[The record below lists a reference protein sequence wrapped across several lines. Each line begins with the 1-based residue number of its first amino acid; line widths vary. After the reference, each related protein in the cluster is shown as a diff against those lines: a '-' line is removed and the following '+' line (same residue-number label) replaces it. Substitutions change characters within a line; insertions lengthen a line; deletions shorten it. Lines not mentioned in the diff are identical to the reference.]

1 MKIVIVGG
9 GISGWISAL
18 IFSHRQPNHKYVIVE
33 SPEIDTIGVGEGT
46 TGLFSDVI
54 DELPDIN
61 FAEFLR
67 KTKATPKIGI
77 EFNNWSGQGSS
88 FFNPID
94 GTPTTNEEFDSF
106 LYYTYTQNPTLDTSS
121 LHGLLKRSNK
131 SPYTI
136 ESGRLEDYNTAL
148 HLDNKLTVQYLKSKS
163 LNRKN
168 IKHVSDTVF
177 DIERDETG
185 TVKKIIC
192 DNHIIEGDI
201 FIDCTGYKRIFSK
214 DSDWISFKDNL
225 PMNSVT
231 TFVRKH
237 SGNVD
242 CVTKATALSS
252 GWCWEI
258 PTQER
263 IGCGYVHCDRF
274 INQEDVEKEIKL
286 NYPDAKIKKSFKFD
300 SGKLKKSWNHNV
312 ISLGLAYHFLE
323 PLQATNIHLTIVQLN
338 VLCEKYFR
346 NSPDKTLNMH
356 MISSYN
362 RHIDSLIENYR
373 NFINIHYSGKR
384 CDTDFWKQISTGE
397 HLTDFS
403 KEIIGILK
411 VRGLYYNDLPLML
424 GGAGVGLWGHTLL
437 GLNLISE
444 DDCVSFLSED
454 NYLNMARNADS
465 RMKGMQS
472 NAKFLS
478 YKELIDIL

>member
-94 GTPTTNEEFDSF
+94 GTPTTNEDFDSF
-106 LYYTYTQNPTLDTSS
+106 LYFTYTQNSSLDTSS

-136 ESGRLEDYNTAL
+136 NSGRLKDYNTAL

>member
-9 GISGWISAL
+9 GITGWLSTL

-46 TGLFSDVI
+46 TGLFTDVI
-54 DELPDIN
+54 DEMPDIN

-94 GTPTTNEEFDSF
+94 GTPTTNEDFDSF
-106 LYYTYTQNPTLDTSS
+106 LYFTYTQNSSLDTSS

-136 ESGRLEDYNTAL
+136 ESGRLKDYNTAL

-362 RHIDSLIENYR
+362 RHIDSLIENFR

-384 CDTDFWKQISTGE
+384 CDTDFWKEISTGE

-403 KEIIGILK
+403 KEILGIFK
-411 VRGLYYNDLPLML
+411 IRGLYDSDLPLML
-424 GGAGVGLWGHTLL
+424 GGAGVALWGHTLV
-437 GLNLISE
+437 GLNLLTKQ
-444 DDCVSFLSED
+444 DCHIFLSEMD
-454 NYLNMARNADS
+454 CYDK
-465 RMKGMQS
+465 MKQIS
-472 NAKFLS
+472 SKLQTHSINIPFLS

>member
-9 GISGWISAL
+9 GITGWLSAL

-94 GTPTTNEEFDSF
+94 GTPTTNEDFDSF
-106 LYYTYTQNPTLDTSS
+106 LYFTYTQNSSLDTSS

-136 ESGRLEDYNTAL
+136 ESGRLKDYNTAL

-263 IGCGYVHCDRF
+263 LGCGYVHCDRF

-286 NYPDAKIKKSFKFD
+286 NYPDANIKKSFKFE

-338 VLCEKYFR
+338 VLCDKYFR
-346 NSPDKTLNMH
+346 NSVDKTLNMH

-384 CDTDFWKQISTGE
+384 CDTDFWKEISTGE

-403 KEIIGILK
+403 KEILGIFK
-411 VRGLYYNDLPLML
+411 IRGLYDSDLPLML
-424 GGAGVGLWGHTLL
+424 GGAGVALWGHTLV
-437 GLNLISE
+437 GLNLLTKQ
-444 DDCVSFLSED
+444 DCHIFLSEMD
-454 NYLNMARNADS
+454 CYDK
-465 RMKGMQS
+465 MKQIS
-472 NAKFLS
+472 SKLQTHSINIPFLS

>member
-106 LYYTYTQNPTLDTSS
+106 LYFTYTQNSSLDTSS
-121 LHGLLKRSNK
+121 LHGLLKRSNI
-131 SPYTI
+131 SPFTI
-136 ESGRLEDYNTAL
+136 NSGRLKDYNTAL

-168 IKHVSDTVF
+168 IKHISDTVF

-201 FIDCTGYKRIFSK
+201 FIDCTGYKRIFSSK
-214 DSDWISFKDNL
+214 SDWVSFKDNL

-231 TFVRKH
+231 TFTRKH
-237 SGNVD
+237 QESM
-242 CVTKATALSS
+242 VTKADKLKL
-252 GWCWEI
+252 GWCWQI

-263 IGCGYVHCDRF
+263 LGCGYVSCDEWGD
-274 INQEDVEKEIKL
+274 NVVDEIKL
-286 NYPDAKIKKSFKFD
+286 NYSDAEIVKSFKFE

-323 PLQATNIHLTIVQLN
+323 PLQATNIHLTLVQIEM
-338 VLCEKYFR
+338 LCQRCIRETKDRTF
-346 NSPDKTLNMH
+346 NPNI
-356 MISSYN
+356 ISYYN
-362 RHIDSLIENYR
+362 KHIDNLIEDFK
-373 NFINIHYSGKR
+373 NFINIHYS
-384 CDTDFWKQISTGE
+384 CDSRVKMTDYNN
-397 HLTDFS
+397 
-403 KEIIGILK
+403 EIIDLLK
-411 VRGLYYNDLPLML
+411 VRGLFHEDILQAY
-424 GGAGVGLWGHTLL
+424 GSCGIQLWGHTLL
-437 GLNLISE
+437 GLNHLTKQ
-444 DDCVSFLSED
+444 DCHTFLSEMNSYVEVEEVSSELED
-454 NYLNMARNADS
+454 TFKNIP
-465 RMKGMQS
+465 
-472 NAKFLS
+472 FLS

>member
-106 LYYTYTQNPTLDTSS
+106 LYYTYIQNPSLDTSS

-136 ESGRLEDYNTAL
+136 NYGKLKDYNTAL

-185 TVKKIIC
+185 IVKKIIC

-338 VLCEKYFR
+338 VLCEKYLR

-384 CDTDFWKQISTGE
+384 CDTDFWKQISTGK

-424 GGAGVGLWGHTLL
+424 GGTGVGLWGHTLL

-454 NYLNMARNADS
+454 NYLNMARDADL

-472 NAKFLS
+472 QIKFLS
-478 YKELIDIL
+478 YKELIDNL

>member
-18 IFSHRQPNHKYVIVE
+18 IFSHRLPNHKYIIVE

-61 FAEFLR
+61 FVEFLR

-106 LYYTYTQNPTLDTSS
+106 LYFTYTQNSSLDTSS
-121 LHGLLKRSNK
+121 LHGLLKRSNI
-131 SPYTI
+131 SPFTI
-136 ESGRLEDYNTAL
+136 NSGRLKDYNTAL

-168 IKHVSDTVF
+168 IKHISDTVF

-214 DSDWISFKDNL
+214 DSDWISFEDNL

-237 SGNVD
+237 GDNVD

-263 IGCGYVHCDRF
+263 VGCGYVHCDRF

-286 NYPDAKIKKSFKFD
+286 NYPDANIKKSFKFE

-323 PLQATNIHLTIVQLN
+323 PLQATNIHLTIVQLD
-338 VLCEKYFR
+338 VLCEKYFK
-346 NSPDKTLNMH
+346 NSTDKTLNIH

-362 RHIDSLIENYR
+362 RHIDSLIENFR

-384 CDTDFWKQISTGE
+384 CDTDFWKEISIGE

-403 KEIIGILK
+403 KEILGIFK
-411 VRGLYYNDLPLML
+411 IRGLYDSDLSLML
-424 GGAGVGLWGHTLL
+424 GGAGVALWGHTLL
-437 GLNLISE
+437 GLNHLTKQ
-444 DDCVSFLSED
+444 DCHIFLSEKD
-454 NYLNMARNADS
+454 YYNK
-465 RMKGMQS
+465 MKEISSKLQTHLI
-472 NAKFLS
+472 NIPFLS